1 MRTFRYAV
9 LTLALAAP
17 AGVIAQRAAGKPA
30 APAPQA
36 ITVYKTATCGCCTKW
51 VDHLKAA
58 GFNPTVH
65 VVDNMSQSPITKRVP
80 ESLRS
85 CHTATLEGYL
95 VEGHVPADV
104 IKQLLRDKPRV
115 EGSRSRGCRRDRRGW
130 SRRTLSRTTW
140 WRSTRQGRRRCS
152 PKGRCQ
158 ARSQDR
164 ARTTTGP
171 AGSDWAL
178 PTIFL

>member
-17 AGVIAQRAAGKPA
+17 AGVIAQRAAGRPA
-30 APAPQA
+30 APASQA

-80 ESLRS
+80 DALRS

-115 EGSRSRGCRRDRRGW
+115 EGIAVPGM
-130 SRRTLSRTTW
+130 
-140 WRSTRQGRRRCS
+140 
-152 PKGRCQ
+152 
-158 ARSQDR
+158 
-164 ARTTTGP
+164 P
-171 AGSDWAL
+171 AGSPGMESPNPEPYDVVAFDAAGK
-178 PTIFL
+178 TKVFAKR

>member
-36 ITVYKTATCGCCTKW
+36 ITIYKTATCGCCTKW

-65 VVDNMSQSPITKRVP
+65 VVDNMSQSPITKGVP
-80 ESLRS
+80 EALRS

-104 IKQLLRDKPRV
+104 IKQLVKEKPRL
-115 EGSRSRGCRRDRRGW
+115 EGIAVPGM
-130 SRRTLSRTTW
+130 
-140 WRSTRQGRRRCS
+140 
-152 PKGRCQ
+152 
-158 ARSQDR
+158 
-164 ARTTTGP
+164 P
-171 AGSDWAL
+171 AGSPGMESPNPETYDVIAFDAAGK
-178 PTIFL
+178 TKVFAKR

>member
-1 MRTFRYAV
+1 MRTLRYAV
-9 LTLALAAP
+9 LTLALAVP
-17 AGVIAQRAAGKPA
+17 GVVLAQRATGKPA
-30 APAPQA
+30 APAAQA

-65 VVDNMSQSPITKRVP
+65 VVDNMSQSPITRRVP

-104 IKQLLRDKPRV
+104 IKQLLREKPRV
-115 EGSRSRGCRRDRRGW
+115 EGIAVPGM
-130 SRRTLSRTTW
+130 
-140 WRSTRQGRRRCS
+140 
-152 PKGRCQ
+152 
-158 ARSQDR
+158 
-164 ARTTTGP
+164 P
-171 AGSDWAL
+171 AGSPGMESPNPEPYDVIAFDS
-178 PTIFL
+178 TGKTKVFAKK

>member
-1 MRTFRYAV
+1 LRYAV

-17 AGVIAQRAAGKPA
+17 GVVLAQRATGKPG
-30 APAPQA
+30 APAAQA

-65 VVDNMSQSPITKRVP
+65 VVDDMSQSPITRRVP
-80 ESLRS
+80 DSLRS

-104 IKQLLRDKPRV
+104 IKQLLREKPRV
-115 EGSRSRGCRRDRRGW
+115 EGIAVPGM
-130 SRRTLSRTTW
+130 
-140 WRSTRQGRRRCS
+140 
-152 PKGRCQ
+152 
-158 ARSQDR
+158 
-164 ARTTTGP
+164 P
-171 AGSDWAL
+171 AGSPGMESPNPEPYDVIAFDS
-178 PTIFL
+178 TGKTKVFAKK

>member
-17 AGVIAQRAAGKPA
+17 AGVLAQRSAGKPA
-30 APAPQA
+30 AAAPQA
-36 ITVYKTATCGCCTKW
+36 ITIYKTATCGCCTKW

-65 VVDNMSQSPITKRVP
+65 VVENMSQSPITKRVP
-80 ESLRS
+80 DSLRS

-104 IKQLLRDKPRV
+104 IKQLLREKPRV
-115 EGSRSRGCRRDRRGW
+115 EGIAVPGM
-130 SRRTLSRTTW
+130 
-140 WRSTRQGRRRCS
+140 
-152 PKGRCQ
+152 
-158 ARSQDR
+158 
-164 ARTTTGP
+164 P
-171 AGSDWAL
+171 AGSPGMESPNPEPYDIVAFDS
-178 PTIFL
+178 TGKTKVFTKR